1 MKVLFFSIIFFICI
15 INSCDC
21 NEIPNGL
28 YIIKNKAN
36 LNLCL
41 MNSSLYFSSEE
52 SCQFYI
58 YKKDN
63 QPLHEYDLAPS
74 DENTYYFIE
83 EEKTGKKLF
92 FNESNNTISL
102 SNQINTKD
110 FSVFLWEIHPKKDSF
125 FEIKSKIKKFF
136 ISYEETKEKTTKAF
150 CESSW
155 SALAGDRDTKIK
167 FIEIYHELEKKSD
180 KKILEKEPIDV
191 VIKYIDV
198 KDENINRKHL
208 GQIEKDKHNNELKY
222 SLRSIFKNIPW
233 INKIFIIMPNDKID
247 FLKDKEEIEN
257 KIIYI
262 KDSAILGFE
271 SSSPP
276 AFQFNLHK
284 LKKYN
289 LSENFILMDDD
300 YFIAQ
305 PLKKSDLFY
314 EEKGKVYPLLISD
327 EYYNINFDKLENEL
341 LNCMD
346 KIDEINYH
354 SKEGFEF
361 RKASTLSFVYK
372 IFDDNYDTNNL
383 IGVGYTHNAIPLKL
397 SDVEEVFDKIESD
410 YKYSEFCLRGNKRNL
425 RNLIPQ
431 IMFMSYA
438 RNKYN
443 RPVNKISWKYYDLS
457 EINNV
462 NLNTQLLVI
471 NKEDKVY
478 DNNIYKKE
486 EEVLNKLFPDAIK
499 YEKNYVESSDKPEE
513 EKNNKANFID
523 DYIEQNKDDIN
534 EKNKKNIQDEQE
546 LFNMN
551 DNKNDNDKGEK
562 NENNNKN
569 NEENINNNN
578 DINNEEEKNDENK
591 NEEINNKQEKE
602 KEEEKEKEKEIEKK
616 KEKKDDKKISTNEK
630 QVNESKEITKKNQN
644 QNNVNYDKKFRNIEI
659 EINNQKNEYKDKYEK
674 LLEEIKKLKLDL
686 KSNSN
691 SDSTLI
697 TKLQTLTET
706 QNELN
711 KKISSLEK
719 ENLDLKK
726 AQNDFSEKISNTNQE
741 NNLKDEANKAIK
753 QVFTDIQDQS
763 LKMQKKI
770 NDLSEEKNA
779 LIEKINSMQTNM
791 DEKDDKINK
800 LKEENDNLKL
810 QLKELESNVN
820 TISNHINNL
829 NALEN
834 SYNQNEE
841 RINLLNN
848 EITQLKKKLNDEST
862 KKDNDIKI
870 NNDNPKPKKLV
881 DYDTTNIIIFSFVCI
896 AAIYCIYRIYFGKE
910 GGDSRKLR
918 HMNISSHAGYGSIS
932 STNFM

>member
-15 INSCDC
+15 INSYNC

-41 MNSSLYFSSEE
+41 INSSLYFSSEE

-191 VIKYIDV
+191 VIKYIDI

-257 KIIYI
+257 KIIFI

-523 DYIEQNKDDIN
+523 NYIEQNKDDIN

-644 QNNVNYDKKFRNIEI
+644 QNDVNYDKKFRNIEI

-791 DEKDDKINK
+791 DEKDDKINN

-881 DYDTTNIIIFSFVCI
+881 DYDTTYIIIFSFVCI

>member
-102 SNQINTKD
+102 SNKINTKD

-719 ENLDLKK
+719 ENSDLKK
-726 AQNDFSEKISNTNQE
+726 AQTDFSEKISNTNQE

>member
-15 INSCDC
+15 INSYNC

-41 MNSSLYFSSEE
+41 INSSLYFSSEE

-136 ISYEETKEKTTKAF
+136 ISYEETKEKTIKAF

-180 KKILEKEPIDV
+180 KKILEKELIDV

-257 KIIYI
+257 KIIFI

-644 QNNVNYDKKFRNIEI
+644 QNDVNYDKKFRNIEI

>member
-15 INSCDC
+15 INSYNC

-41 MNSSLYFSSEE
+41 INSSLYFSSEE

-191 VIKYIDV
+191 VIKYIDI

-257 KIIYI
+257 KIIFI

-372 IFDDNYDTNNL
+372 IFDDNYDTNSL

-644 QNNVNYDKKFRNIEI
+644 QNDVNYDKKFRNIEI

-719 ENLDLKK
+719 ENSDLKK
-726 AQNDFSEKISNTNQE
+726 AQTDFSEKISNTNQE

-791 DEKDDKINK
+791 DEKDDKINN

>member
-15 INSCDC
+15 INSYNC

-41 MNSSLYFSSEE
+41 INSSLYFSSEE

-92 FNESNNTISL
+92 FNESNNIISL

-180 KKILEKEPIDV
+180 KKILEKELIDV

-257 KIIYI
+257 KIIFI
-262 KDSAILGFE
+262 KDIAILGFE

-644 QNNVNYDKKFRNIEI
+644 QNDVNYDKKFRNIEI

-848 EITQLKKKLNDEST
+848 EITQLKKKLNDELT
-862 KKDNDIKI
+862 KKDNDIII
-870 NNDNPKPKKLV
+870 NNDNTKSKKLV
-881 DYDTTNIIIFSFVCI
+881 DYDTTNIIIFAFVCI

>member
-15 INSCDC
+15 INSYNC

-41 MNSSLYFSSEE
+41 INSSLYFSSEE

-257 KIIYI
+257 KIIFI

-523 DYIEQNKDDIN
+523 NYIEQNKDDIN

-644 QNNVNYDKKFRNIEI
+644 QNDVNYDKKFRNIEI

-791 DEKDDKINK
+791 DEKDDKINN

-881 DYDTTNIIIFSFVCI
+881 DYDTTYIIIFSFVCI